1 MERTVV
7 TGFHRPY
14 LVANCLTSGLIAVSE
29 RGNETGRAPCI
40 KVLEPG
46 WNTIR
51 ILGFCSGM
59 GPVLLNPWGICIDAD
74 GDVLVADWGKQHCI
88 VLYSSVGV
96 GQSIVSQG
104 LSSPRGLAV
113 LPDGHLVVSDSKVF
127 MLSVT
132 FKYQFL
138 IKMGG
143 LGLFDLCLIKLFY

>member
-1 MERTVV
+1 KLGIKRPINSIV

-14 LVANCLTSGLIAVSE
+14 LVATCLKSGLIAVSE
-29 RGNETGRAPCI
+29 RGNETGRIPCI

-51 ILGFCSGM
+51 ILGICSGM
-59 GPVLLNPWGICIDAD
+59 GPVLSNPWGICIDTD

-96 GQSIVSQG
+96 GRSIVSKG

-113 LPDGHLVVSDSKVF
+113 LPDGHLVVSDS
-127 MLSVT
+127 MNHC
-132 FKYQFL
+132 
-138 IKMGG
+138 IKIYRYNLEKDMA
-143 LGLFDLCLIKLFY
+143 F